1 MTNVSFRIV
10 LFALVV
16 SLAFSS
22 LATGQVPGIPVQGP
36 VRMDLGSPVYIDAV
50 AGQIITVN
58 ASVSNT
64 GSKVVRGIA
73 YISIVDEQ
81 SKIPIDLEDWSAQKG
96 IWLDMQPGQSVPT
109 NWSVRLVKSGTYT
122 VAILFSRE
130 SDGNVADSSPPVAS
144 SRTVLT
150 VAPKINLNP
159 ENVLPVAFG
168 VPLLLVMVL
177 GTMHYL
183 RGRTTGLYG

>member
-1 MTNVSFRIV
+1 M
-10 LFALVV
+10 
-16 SLAFSS
+16 
-22 LATGQVPGIPVQGP
+22 
-36 VRMDLGSPVYIDAV
+36 
-50 AGQIITVN
+50 
-58 ASVSNT
+58 
-64 GSKVVRGIA
+64 
-73 YISIVDEQ
+73 
-81 SKIPIDLEDWSAQKG
+81 
-96 IWLDMQPGQSVPT
+96 
-109 NWSVRLVKSGTYT
+109 RLVKSGTYT